1 MANSTI
7 LKKIMGLTPNA
18 EMIIR
23 RVYRSSFFPKMIKQ
37 KKNNNS
43 LEPINFDNIVQY
55 LQSIGIKKGDI
66 LIVHSAYGA
75 LKPSGLSPNQI
86 VDNLISIVGP
96 TGTLA
101 MPVIRKYAES
111 PNEEDALTASVENIL
126 FTYDVQN
133 SPVWTGILPK
143 TLMQKEGAVTSRF
156 PLNTLTAIGKEAK
169 AMMWNNLEGNL
180 PAPNGVNSP
189 WKYCTDKNAWVV
201 SIGTDLTHSLTMIH
215 TAEDVKKLDW
225 PVKNWYRKKKFKII
239 DGDFETEKIVLE
251 RHPKW
256 GMLHF
261 GERKLCADLISNK
274 IMQSV
279 NVEGVLI
286 ESLRAQN
293 LYQFLNSRNKKGYPY
308 FWVSQYLKK

>member
-126 FTYDVQN
+126 FTYDVQ
-133 SPVWTGILPK
+133 
-143 TLMQKEGAVTSRF
+143 
-156 PLNTLTAIGKEAK
+156 
-169 AMMWNNLEGNL
+169 
-180 PAPNGVNSP
+180 
-189 WKYCTDKNAWVV
+189 
-201 SIGTDLTHSLTMIH
+201 
-215 TAEDVKKLDW
+215 
-225 PVKNWYRKKKFKII
+225 
-239 DGDFETEKIVLE
+239 
-251 RHPKW
+251 
-256 GMLHF
+256 
-261 GERKLCADLISNK
+261 
-274 IMQSV
+274 
-279 NVEGVLI
+279 
-286 ESLRAQN
+286 
-293 LYQFLNSRNKKGYPY
+293 
-308 FWVSQYLKK
+308 